1 MQEDSN
7 LEIIIEVCFPLS
19 WSWSWSW
26 SWAILFD
33 YLVNINR
40 DAHPVL
46 LVIHIP
52 TSIHIRSNNKID
64 SVRPSLMLFPWV
76 FQSYVGLYLL
86 YLHRLFPSPFLSE
99 QGFL

>member
-1 MQEDSN
+1 MLSLVVE
-7 LEIIIEVCFPLS
+7 LELELDVDWRRWRWRWR

-52 TSIHIRSNNKID
+52 ASIHIRSNNKI
-64 SVRPSLMLFPWV
+64 SGVRPSIMLFP
-76 FQSYVGLYLL
+76 
-86 YLHRLFPSPFLSE
+86 
-99 QGFL
+99 